1 MRFFGEQQI
10 DVINPSVNNI
20 LNYLTMLHQGN
31 LGYSSVNTAKST
43 LSSLFSLL
51 HKRDIGKEPL
61 IRHFMKGIF
70 NLKPALPRYV
80 NTWNVQ
86 VVIDYLDS
94 LITSELNLK
103 LLSVKLA
110 TLLALATGQRCQT
123 LWSIRIKDVELS
135 DKFMKIRIFD
145 LLKQSK
151 PNKHLEEMYFEPFI
165 KNPNICVIQ
174 CVKLYLAQTAN
185 LRRVSDSERLFLIT
199 QKLFTEATKSTIA
212 RWIKLALKLAGVDT
226 NIFAPHSTRAAAT
239 SAASVKVSID
249 TIIRTAGWTRDSTFR
264 KFYKRPVVNSSEFS
278 HSVLDAS

>member
-1 MRFFGEQQI
+1 MLFQLPRTDDSESCGRQSRVDSGGTFVSYTGLVPPSAETSFSRQLHTAKSGQSSVLIQQKQSSSVNNYEDGGFQVIGKYLTCAGVSTETAKVIISSWRESTIKQYGSHFKRWVRFCGEQQI

-31 LGYSSVNTAKST
+31 LGYSSVNTAKSM

-151 PNKHLEEMYFEPFI
+151 PN
-165 KNPNICVIQ
+165 
-174 CVKLYLAQTAN
+174 
-185 LRRVSDSERLFLIT
+185 
-199 QKLFTEATKSTIA
+199 
-212 RWIKLALKLAGVDT
+212 
-226 NIFAPHSTRAAAT
+226 
-239 SAASVKVSID
+239 
-249 TIIRTAGWTRDSTFR
+249 
-264 KFYKRPVVNSSEFS
+264 
-278 HSVLDAS
+278 